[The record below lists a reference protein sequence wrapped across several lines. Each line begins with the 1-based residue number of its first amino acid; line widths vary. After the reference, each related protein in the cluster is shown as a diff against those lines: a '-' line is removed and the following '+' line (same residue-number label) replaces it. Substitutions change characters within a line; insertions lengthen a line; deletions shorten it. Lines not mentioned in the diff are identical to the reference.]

1 MVLSRKLSDKDK
13 QDLYL
18 EKKIKE
24 KVSMIKRQTD
34 YDDKTI
40 MKKLKEYEYNTD
52 HVIKE
57 YMGIPLKKKDVKYT
71 STNKGKYTEIRK
83 FMDNTYRDYR
93 KRIELKN
100 KQQEYLETISKKDG
114 HLDLVESSNNTL

>member
-40 MKKLKEYEYNTD
+40 IEKLKEHEYNTD
-52 HVIKE
+52 LVIKE
-57 YMGIPLKKKDVKYT
+57 YMGIPLKKKEVKYT
-71 STNKGKYTEIRK
+71 STNKAKYTEIRK

-114 HLDLVESSNNTL
+114 HLDLVESSNNTM

>member
-40 MKKLKEYEYNTD
+40 IEKLKEHEYNTD

-71 STNKGKYTEIRK
+71 STNKAKYTEIRK

-100 KQQEYLETISKKDG
+100 KQQEYLETISKKNG
-114 HLDLVESSNNTL
+114 HLELVESSNNTM

>member
-1 MVLSRKLSDKDK
+1 
-13 QDLYL
+13 
-18 EKKIKE
+18 
-24 KVSMIKRQTD
+24 
-34 YDDKTI
+34 
-40 MKKLKEYEYNTD
+40 
-52 HVIKE
+52 
-57 YMGIPLKKKDVKYT
+57 MGIPLKKKEVKYT
-71 STNKGKYTEIRK
+71 STNKAKYTEIRK

>member
-40 MKKLKEYEYNTD
+40 IEKLKEHEYNTD
-52 HVIKE
+52 NVIKE
-57 YMGIPLKKKDVKYT
+57 YMGIPLKKKDVTYT
-71 STNKGKYTEIRK
+71 STNKAKYTEIRK

-100 KQQEYLETISKKDG
+100 KQQEYLETISKKNG
-114 HLDLVESSNNTL
+114 HLDLVESSNNIM